1 MDELERAE
9 LMQELQELLREDD
22 LDAIADWAHD
32 FLGDDYIPADENT
45 QIKSLVVLKLID
57 FNGCTLD
64 GLMDWANDFLNFYFV
79 DYLNEGQSSH
89 DCFKGQSS
97 LFQRLTEFSLN

>member
-22 LDAIADWAHD
+22 LDAIADWAYD

-45 QIKSLVVLKLID
+45 RIKSLVLLKLVD
-57 FNGCTLD
+57 FDGCTLD
-64 GLMDWANDFLNFYFV
+64 GLMDWANDFLNFYLE
-79 DYLNEGQSSH
+79 YLNEGQSSY
-89 DCFKGQSS
+89 DCFEGQSS